1 MSFWL
6 GACRGE
12 KLACD
17 LPLFPSSHDSSTLG
31 RQQAGGGGFRPLVG
45 SYRVARLET
54 FSNRDSPKQG
64 RAWRFVQRDVRKSRR
79 LFRKSPYVGIA
90 CWEKDGEICKNN

>member
-1 MSFWL
+1 MQGGKVGVRPSAFS
-6 GACRGE
+6 
-12 KLACD
+12 
-17 LPLFPSSHDSSTLG
+17 SSHDSSTLG